1 MKFVPRKFF
10 VCFFFFT
17 KLKCVKFWLELGL
30 HNPNLCVFWYGT
42 FQLFTLVKSTTD
54 VKIPLKT
61 NSLSI
66 PLYTPAEMCLYPLS
80 AQQHATPKQADLGLF
95 MNLWFRSL
103 TVGLKGPMATLLEKG
118 SFINNYCMMLV
129 NPTLVEAVHA
139 STLDIA

>member
-1 MKFVPRKFF
+1 MCILIGRA
-10 VCFFFFT
+10 
-17 KLKCVKFWLELGL
+17 
-30 HNPNLCVFWYGT
+30 

-66 PLYTPAEMCLYPLS
+66 PLCTPAEMCLYPLS

-129 NPTLVEAVHA
+129 NNYTSCLWILHLLRLYMLQHLILLKEFDKSNRESKDETVLQLV
-139 STLDIA
+139 T